1 MALDLTYLKPAS
13 DLRERQ
19 LKGETKPVEGEDGA
33 ADMENNGNQEEVK
46 TQKSSS
52 IKSKKDY
59 IVSAKNA
66 IK

>member
-19 LKGETKPVEGEDGA
+19 LKGETQPMEGEDGA
-33 ADMENNGNQEEVK
+33 DLENNGNQEEFK
-46 TQKSSS
+46 TQKHS